1 MASIFKRNKGWVASV
16 SVKTETGFKTKSKA
30 GFKTKSEAKAWA
42 TKTEAEKQTH
52 GVNMAKDQLL
62 ADYFHSW

>member
-30 GFKTKSEAKAWA
+30 GFKTKSEAKA
-42 TKTEAEKQTH
+42 
-52 GVNMAKDQLL
+52 
-62 ADYFHSW
+62 